1 MVASADKMIIRT
13 NRETIAWLK
22 ALSSQNLT
30 MRQNLEEAT
39 IFFGRF
45 AGDHRSFGSWKDG
58 FIRKQKKIKFEAQQR
73 IRRDVGG
80 LGKQFYT
87 SPSEYSPPVQ
97 KFEFVGKDL
106 KCNRCQDDLESEANV
121 IIHIKSVHIEEV
133 RKMFA
138 IDASEHLEADE
149 EYHLWLNAITE
160 VNEDKNVIRKLENTN
175 RVLLNRMNEKN
186 KDTFKKVGE
195 KKGIIQTERV
205 IYSEDGSTKKGVIKE
220 QFAKVTKRKSID
232 AENIDSD
239 NRKKEA
245 NNLRHQSEKVQN
257 VLEHFA
263 GDDIANK
270 ASILASIVDKDKNG
284 VVGHGK
290 THGCKVS

>member
-1 MVASADKMIIRT
+1 
-13 NRETIAWLK
+13 
-22 ALSSQNLT
+22 

-45 AGDHRSFGSWKDG
+45 AGDHRAFGSWKDG
-58 FIRKQKKIKFEAQQR
+58 FIRKQKKIKLEAQQR

-80 LGKQFYT
+80 SGKQFYT
-87 SPSEYSPPVQ
+87 PPSEYSPPVQ
-97 KFEFVGKDL
+97 KIEFVGKDL

-195 KKGIIQTERV
+195 KKGIIETV
-205 IYSEDGSTKKGVIKE
+205 TSVGLFSLTKA
-220 QFAKVTKRKSID
+220 F
-232 AENIDSD
+232 
-239 NRKKEA
+239 
-245 NNLRHQSEKVQN
+245 
-257 VLEHFA
+257 
-263 GDDIANK
+263 
-270 ASILASIVDKDKNG
+270 
-284 VVGHGK
+284 
-290 THGCKVS
+290 